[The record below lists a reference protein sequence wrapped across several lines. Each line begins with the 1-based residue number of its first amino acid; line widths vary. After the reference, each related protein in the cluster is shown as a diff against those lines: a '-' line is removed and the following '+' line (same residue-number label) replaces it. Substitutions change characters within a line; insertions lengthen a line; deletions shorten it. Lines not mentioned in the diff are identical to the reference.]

1 MFLTMM
7 LDQVVGG
14 RGIEAGINANEQGLV
29 VPTLVIETADGTT
42 KTKFIYEDDDEARPG
57 WVEIEEVSIR

>member
-1 MFLTMM
+1 MT

-14 RGIEAGINANEQGLV
+14 CVIEAGINVNEQGLV

-42 KTKFIYEDDDEARPG
+42 
-57 WVEIEEVSIR
+57 

>member
-1 MFLTMM
+1 MT

-14 RGIEAGINANEQGLV
+14 CVIEAGINANEQGLV

-42 KTKFIYEDDDEARPG
+42 
-57 WVEIEEVSIR
+57 